1 MGQKHDADDN
11 ETILIALDQIS
22 QTIEV
27 MTRVVDRL
35 RHHLQEQTNTKN
47 EQISTGDSKNQT
59 LH

>member
-1 MGQKHDADDN
+1 MSENKSPDES

-27 MTRVVDRL
+27 MTRVVNRL
-35 RHHLQEQTNTKN
+35 RHHVENQADTSSDTE
-47 EQISTGDSKNQT
+47 STQKSDNPT